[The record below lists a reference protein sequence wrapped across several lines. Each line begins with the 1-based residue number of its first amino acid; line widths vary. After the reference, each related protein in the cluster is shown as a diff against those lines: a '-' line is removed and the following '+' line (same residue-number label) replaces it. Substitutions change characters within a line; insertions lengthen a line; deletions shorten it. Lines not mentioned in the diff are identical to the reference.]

1 MEIIEKGKKIFE
13 CSVCGCKFTLDKN
26 DIIHHHDGVYSTF
39 DYFLGDYKSKD
50 YDYVL
55 CPQCDQRVKV
65 AGEGHIK

>member
-26 DIIHHHDGVYSTF
+26 DTIHHYNGVYSNW

-55 CPQCDQRVKV
+55 CPQCGQRVKV